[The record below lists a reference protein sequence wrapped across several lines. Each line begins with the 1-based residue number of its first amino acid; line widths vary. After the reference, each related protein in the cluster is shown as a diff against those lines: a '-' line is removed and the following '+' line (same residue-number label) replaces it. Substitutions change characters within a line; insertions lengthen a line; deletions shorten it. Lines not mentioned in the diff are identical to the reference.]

1 MAQNTTLIL
10 LPQSVYSGIHTVAG
24 TKQPAAAYILGNQDL
39 QTISWSVTSFT
50 GTITISASLA
60 TDPGAND
67 WFVVDVITGSSLS
80 EISYVN
86 VVGNYVW
93 LKADVSGFT
102 EGILNHVK
110 VSY

>member
-10 LPQSVYSGIHTVAG
+10 LPQTSYSGTGTVSG

-39 QTISWSVTSFT
+39 QTISWSVTNFT
-50 GTITISASLA
+50 GTITIKASLA
-60 TDPGAND
+60 TDPNVND
-67 WFVVDVITGSSLS
+67 WFNVDVITGSSLT
-80 EISYVN
+80 EISYLN

-93 LKADVSGFT
+93 IKADVSGFSQ
-102 EGILNHVK
+102 GIVNHVK